1 MFMIVETELNN
12 NINSSNVRSSKE
24 KYQLKGIKLK
34 ISIPPH
40 VTAVLVG
47 ISYILN
53 YLKQLFMK
61 TVSLFQQINHRKA
74 KKA

>member
-40 VTAVLVG
+40 VTAVFSRYKLHT
-47 ISYILN
+47 
-53 YLKQLFMK
+53 QLLIK
-61 TVSLFQQINHRKA
+61 TITY
-74 KKA
+74 